1 MLSLLLLAFAA
12 GVLTV
17 AAPCVLPL
25 LPVIVGGSIARTSV
39 DAEAAKREWARPI
52 VIAASLAVSVVAFTL
67 LLKATTA
74 LLGVP
79 QVVWQVIAGGIVVL
93 FGVTMLWPALWE
105 RVMTATGLQARA
117 NRAVDASFRR
127 RSVGGDILLGA
138 ALGPTFSSCSPTYAL
153 ILAAVLPVS
162 FAEGVL
168 AISVYAIG
176 LAVTLLLVAF
186 VGQAVVRR
194 LGWLSNPDGWFR
206 KAVGVVMIVVGVA
219 VIIGLDKTV
228 QAFVLEQGWYDPIAG
243 LEEWLRG

>member
-25 LPVIVGGSIARTSV
+25 LPVIVGGSIARTSTD
-39 DAEAAKREWARPI
+39 DAVAKREWARPI
-52 VIAASLAVSVVAFTL
+52 VIAASLAVSIVAFTL
-67 LLKATTA
+67 LLKATTT

-79 QVVWQVIAGGIVVL
+79 QLVWQLIAGGIVVL
-93 FGVTMLWPALWE
+93 FGITMLWPGLWE

-117 NRAVDASFRR
+117 NRAVDASFGRR
-127 RSVGGDILLGA
+127 AVGGDILLGA
-138 ALGPTFSSCSPTYAL
+138 ALGPSFSSCSPTYAL

-168 AISVYAIG
+168 AISVYAAG
-176 LAVTLLLVAF
+176 LAATLLLVAI
-186 VGQAVVRR
+186 VGQTVVRS
-194 LGWLSNPDGWFR
+194 LGWLANPNGWFR
-206 KAVGVVMIVVGVA
+206 RAVGTVMIVVGLA
-219 VIIGLDKTV
+219 VILGFDKSV